1 MPFPLIPF
9 PLSIIFG
16 LAFAAAWVAVLF
28 KLGRKGKIYSILF
41 KASLVAGFI
50 IIVGIIYTTIA
61 NMLG

>member
-28 KLGRKGKIYSILF
+28 KLGRKGKIYYS
-41 KASLVAGFI
+41 V
-50 IIVGIIYTTIA
+50 
-61 NMLG
+61 

>member
-1 MPFPLIPF
+1 MPFLLIPF

-28 KLGRKGKIYSILF
+28 KLGRKGKICSILF
-41 KASLVAGFI
+41 RASLVAGFLI
-50 IIVGIIYTTIA
+50 FVGIIYTTMA